1 MGTGMG
7 GFDRGNSKGRGEIRS
22 WFYLGVSEYQVDD
35 LSDLTR
41 ALRFFENPRVSARA
55 LVVVLP
61 PRSPLRARVSDRSDR
76 SDRSRRMA
84 DAGTPP
90 TVVKRPRRVV
100 ATTPGTTARL
110 RASSSGHDDAPRG
123 ATPGALAPH
132 AASGSLPPA
141 PPPPWPDP
149 LSTPGLDA
157 LRRELVRDLRGAFPL
172 RLDASAFAVV
182 LVCGHL
188 ERDDEDWAALVLDIG
203 RGERRG
209 AVLVKPLEMR
219 REEEEDRD
227 EIRDGGGASVVGAPS
242 SSERRR
248 SFRYRLELA
257 KAFPAQEVDAAAIMD
272 RLSFGGDPRDP
283 LVGAV
288 DDRGLPTPVANVAA
302 LKRRYAFTP
311 DLCGVRKL
319 ALERQDR
326 PSPKDEAAGLLPLP
340 ASSPPE
346 IENENENENEIL
358 LDAASP
364 GVVTFEGTSAQ
375 VVRAR
380 APRLRART
388 NEPNAETSDRS
399 ECSAPPSVPTVA
411 ANPSSLRARE
421 TTPRGAA
428 REDDENTAKRR
439 RRMMGMTTRG
449 GRGRAAAA
457 AATLREALRTAA
469 PGAVVLSLPVADLEE
484 VLEELER
491 LEANEATNDGDGW
504 SRKGRRSA

>member
-1 MGTGMG
+1 M
-7 GFDRGNSKGRGEIRS
+7 
-22 WFYLGVSEYQVDD
+22 
-35 LSDLTR
+35 
-41 ALRFFENPRVSARA
+41 
-55 LVVVLP
+55 
-61 PRSPLRARVSDRSDR
+61 
-76 SDRSRRMA
+76 
-84 DAGTPP
+84 
-90 TVVKRPRRVV
+90 
-100 ATTPGTTARL
+100 
-110 RASSSGHDDAPRG
+110 
-123 ATPGALAPH
+123 
-132 AASGSLPPA
+132 
-141 PPPPWPDP
+141 
-149 LSTPGLDA
+149 
-157 LRRELVRDLRGAFPL
+157 
-172 RLDASAFAVV
+172 
-182 LVCGHL
+182 CGHL

-219 REEEEDRD
+219 REEEEDPD
-227 EIRDGGGASVVGAPS
+227 EIREGGGA
-242 SSERRR
+242 R

-311 DLCGVRKL
+311 DLGGVRKL
-319 ALERQDR
+319 ALERPRPDDEDR

-340 ASSPPE
+340 AFLSPPE
-346 IENENENENEIL
+346 IENENENENEFL
-358 LDAASP
+358 PDAASP

-380 APRLRART
+380 APRPRART
-388 NEPNAETSDRS
+388 NEPDAG
-399 ECSAPPSVPTVA
+399 
-411 ANPSSLRARE
+411 E

-428 REDDENTAKRR
+428 REDETNTAKRR
-439 RRMMGMTTRG
+439 RRMMGPTTTRG

-491 LEANEATNDGDGW
+491 LEANEATNDGINGW
-504 SRKGRRSA
+504 SRKVKLGRRSA

>member
-1 MGTGMG
+1 MG
-7 GFDRGNSKGRGEIRS
+7 GFDRGNSKGSKGRGK
-22 WFYLGVSEYQVDD
+22 FDPFKGVSEYQVDY

-41 ALRFFENPRVSARA
+41 ASLFENPAGGVSARA

-61 PRSPLRARVSDRSDR
+61 PRSPPRARVSDRSDR

-132 AASGSLPPA
+132 AASGSLPARADPA
-141 PPPPWPDP
+141 VARPAVHAR
-149 LSTPGLDA
+149 S
-157 LRRELVRDLRGAFPL
+157 RRAAPRARPRPARRVRCV
-172 RLDASAFAVV
+172 LDASAFAVV

-227 EIRDGGGASVVGAPS
+227 EIREGDGA
-242 SSERRR
+242 R

-311 DLCGVRKL
+311 DLGGVREL
-319 ALERQDR
+319 ALERPRPDDEDR

-340 ASSPPE
+340 AFLSLP
-346 IENENENENEIL
+346 ENENEIERERERERIPPGRRL
-358 LDAASP
+358 PRRGHVRGDVRASRPREGAEAVGAYERTRRGGNDAARRA
-364 GVVTFEGTSAQ
+364 SAG
-375 VVRAR
+375 RTKR
-380 APRLRART
+380 IPRLR
-388 NEPNAETSDRS
+388 
-399 ECSAPPSVPTVA
+399 
-411 ANPSSLRARE
+411 
-421 TTPRGAA
+421 
-428 REDDENTAKRR
+428 
-439 RRMMGMTTRG
+439 G
-449 GRGRAAAA
+449 GG
-457 AATLREALRTAA
+457 
-469 PGAVVLSLPVADLEE
+469 G
-484 VLEELER
+484 
-491 LEANEATNDGDGW
+491 
-504 SRKGRRSA
+504 

>member
-1 MGTGMG
+1 
-7 GFDRGNSKGRGEIRS
+7 
-22 WFYLGVSEYQVDD
+22 
-35 LSDLTR
+35 
-41 ALRFFENPRVSARA
+41 
-55 LVVVLP
+55 
-61 PRSPLRARVSDRSDR
+61 
-76 SDRSRRMA
+76 MA

-100 ATTPGTTARL
+100 ATTPGTTARLL

-219 REEEEDRD
+219 REEEEDPD
-227 EIRDGGGASVVGAPS
+227 EIREGGGA
-242 SSERRR
+242 R

-311 DLCGVRKL
+311 DLGGVRKL
-319 ALERQDR
+319 ALERPRPDDEDR

-346 IENENENENEIL
+346 IENENENENEFL
-358 LDAASP
+358 PDAASP

-380 APRLRART
+380 APRPRVRT
-388 NEPNAETSDRS
+388 NEPDAG
-399 ECSAPPSVPTVA
+399 
-411 ANPSSLRARE
+411 E

-428 REDDENTAKRR
+428 REDETNTAGKRR
-439 RRMMGMTTRG
+439 RRMMGPTTTRG

-491 LEANEATNDGDGW
+491 LEANEATNDGINGW
-504 SRKGRRSA
+504 SRKAKLGRRSA

>member
-1 MGTGMG
+1 
-7 GFDRGNSKGRGEIRS
+7 
-22 WFYLGVSEYQVDD
+22 
-35 LSDLTR
+35 
-41 ALRFFENPRVSARA
+41 
-55 LVVVLP
+55 
-61 PRSPLRARVSDRSDR
+61 
-76 SDRSRRMA
+76 MA

-100 ATTPGTTARL
+100 ATTPGTTARLL

-219 REEEEDRD
+219 REEEEDPD
-227 EIRDGGGASVVGAPS
+227 EIREGGGA
-242 SSERRR
+242 R

-311 DLCGVRKL
+311 DLGGVRKL
-319 ALERQDR
+319 ALER
-326 PSPKDEAAGLLPLP
+326 
-340 ASSPPE
+340 
-346 IENENENENEIL
+346 
-358 LDAASP
+358 
-364 GVVTFEGTSAQ
+364 
-375 VVRAR
+375 
-380 APRLRART
+380 PR
-388 NEPNAETSDRS
+388 
-399 ECSAPPSVPTVA
+399 CSA
-411 ANPSSLRARE
+411 
-421 TTPRGAA
+421 
-428 REDDENTAKRR
+428 
-439 RRMMGMTTRG
+439 
-449 GRGRAAAA
+449 
-457 AATLREALRTAA
+457 
-469 PGAVVLSLPVADLEE
+469 
-484 VLEELER
+484 
-491 LEANEATNDGDGW
+491 
-504 SRKGRRSA
+504 

>member
-1 MGTGMG
+1 
-7 GFDRGNSKGRGEIRS
+7 
-22 WFYLGVSEYQVDD
+22 
-35 LSDLTR
+35 
-41 ALRFFENPRVSARA
+41 
-55 LVVVLP
+55 
-61 PRSPLRARVSDRSDR
+61 
-76 SDRSRRMA
+76 MA

-227 EIRDGGGASVVGAPS
+227 EIREGDGA
-242 SSERRR
+242 R

-311 DLCGVRKL
+311 DLGGVREL
-319 ALERQDR
+319 ALERPRPDDEDR

-340 ASSPPE
+340 ASLPHE
-346 IENENENENEIL
+346 IENENENENAIL
-358 LDAASP
+358 PDAASP
-364 GVVTFEGTSAQ
+364 GEVTLEGTSAQ

-380 APRLRART
+380 APRPLVRT
-388 NEPNAETSDRS
+388 NERETSDRS
-399 ECSAPPSVPTVA
+399 ERSAPPSVPTVA
-411 ANPSSLRARE
+411 ANRSSPRARE

-428 REDDENTAKRR
+428 REDETNAAKRR
-439 RRMMGMTTRG
+439 RRMMGTTTTQG

-457 AATLREALRTAA
+457 AATLREALQTAA

-491 LEANEATNDGDGW
+491 LEANEATNDGINGW
-504 SRKGRRSA
+504 SRKVKLGRRSA

>member
-1 MGTGMG
+1 
-7 GFDRGNSKGRGEIRS
+7 
-22 WFYLGVSEYQVDD
+22 
-35 LSDLTR
+35 
-41 ALRFFENPRVSARA
+41 
-55 LVVVLP
+55 
-61 PRSPLRARVSDRSDR
+61 
-76 SDRSRRMA
+76 MA

-110 RASSSGHDDAPRG
+110 RASSWGHDNAPHG

-141 PPPPWPDP
+141 LPPPWPDP

-157 LRRELVRDLRGAFPL
+157 LRHELVRDLRGAFPL

-227 EIRDGGGASVVGAPS
+227 EIRDV
-242 SSERRR
+242 
-248 SFRYRLELA
+248 RYRLELA
-257 KAFPAQEVDAAAIMD
+257 KAFPAQEVDAAAVMD

-311 DLCGVRKL
+311 DLRGVRKL
-319 ALERQDR
+319 ALERPRHDDEDR

-340 ASSPPE
+340 ASSSSPPETEIEIE
-346 IENENENENEIL
+346 IENEKEKEKENAIL
-358 LDAASP
+358 PDAAASP

-388 NEPNAETSDRS
+388 NEPDAEKKETSDRR
-399 ECSAPPSVPTVA
+399 ECGSAPPSVPTVA
-411 ANPSSLRARE
+411 ANPSS
-421 TTPRGAA
+421 PRGAA
-428 REDDENTAKRR
+428 REDDENIHTTAKRR
-439 RRMMGMTTRG
+439 RRMMGRTTRG

-491 LEANEATNDGDGW
+491 LEAKEATDDGDGC

>member
-1 MGTGMG
+1 M
-7 GFDRGNSKGRGEIRS
+7 
-22 WFYLGVSEYQVDD
+22 
-35 LSDLTR
+35 
-41 ALRFFENPRVSARA
+41 
-55 LVVVLP
+55 
-61 PRSPLRARVSDRSDR
+61 
-76 SDRSRRMA
+76 
-84 DAGTPP
+84 
-90 TVVKRPRRVV
+90 VKRPRRVV

-123 ATPGALAPH
+123 ATPALAPRRLGLAPARAAPAVARPAVH
-132 AASGSLPPA
+132 A
-141 PPPPWPDP
+141 
-149 LSTPGLDA
+149 GLDA
-157 LRRELVRDLRGAFPL
+157 LRRELDRDLRGAFPL
-172 RLDASAFAVV
+172 RDDASAFAVV

-209 AVLVKPLEMR
+209 EVLVKPLEMR
-219 REEEEDRD
+219 REEEEDPD
-227 EIRDGGGASVVGAPS
+227 EIREGGCA
-242 SSERRR
+242 R

-311 DLCGVRKL
+311 DLGGVRKL
-319 ALERQDR
+319 ALERPRPDDEDR

-340 ASSPPE
+340 ASLPPE
-346 IENENENENEIL
+346 IENENENENAVL
-358 LDAASP
+358 PDAASP
-364 GVVTFEGTSAQ
+364 GEVTFEGTSAQ

-380 APRLRART
+380 APRPLVRT
-388 NEPNAETSDRS
+388 NERNVRPFRAFRAAERSDGGPN
-399 ECSAPPSVPTVA
+399 PVVA
-411 ANPSSLRARE
+411 SGAG

-428 REDDENTAKRR
+428 REDETNAAKRR
-439 RRMMGMTTRG
+439 RRMMGTTTTQG

-457 AATLREALRTAA
+457 AATLREALQTAA

-491 LEANEATNDGDGW
+491 LEANEATNDGINGW
-504 SRKGRRSA
+504 SRKVKLGRRSA

>member
-1 MGTGMG
+1 M
-7 GFDRGNSKGRGEIRS
+7 
-22 WFYLGVSEYQVDD
+22 
-35 LSDLTR
+35 
-41 ALRFFENPRVSARA
+41 
-55 LVVVLP
+55 
-61 PRSPLRARVSDRSDR
+61 
-76 SDRSRRMA
+76 
-84 DAGTPP
+84 
-90 TVVKRPRRVV
+90 
-100 ATTPGTTARL
+100 
-110 RASSSGHDDAPRG
+110 
-123 ATPGALAPH
+123 
-132 AASGSLPPA
+132 
-141 PPPPWPDP
+141 
-149 LSTPGLDA
+149 
-157 LRRELVRDLRGAFPL
+157 
-172 RLDASAFAVV
+172 
-182 LVCGHL
+182 
-188 ERDDEDWAALVLDIG
+188 LDIG

-219 REEEEDRD
+219 REEEEDPD
-227 EIRDGGGASVVGAPS
+227 EIREGGGA
-242 SSERRR
+242 R

-311 DLCGVRKL
+311 DLGGVRKL
-319 ALERQDR
+319 ALERPRPDDEDR

-346 IENENENENEIL
+346 IENENENENEFL
-358 LDAASP
+358 PDAASP

-380 APRLRART
+380 APRPRVRT
-388 NEPNAETSDRS
+388 NEPDAG
-399 ECSAPPSVPTVA
+399 
-411 ANPSSLRARE
+411 E
-421 TTPRGAA
+421 TTPRGA
-428 REDDENTAKRR
+428 EYLVSKIDETNTAKRR
-439 RRMMGMTTRG
+439 RMMGPTPTRG

-491 LEANEATNDGDGW
+491 LEANEATNDGINGW
-504 SRKGRRSA
+504 SRKAKLGRRSA